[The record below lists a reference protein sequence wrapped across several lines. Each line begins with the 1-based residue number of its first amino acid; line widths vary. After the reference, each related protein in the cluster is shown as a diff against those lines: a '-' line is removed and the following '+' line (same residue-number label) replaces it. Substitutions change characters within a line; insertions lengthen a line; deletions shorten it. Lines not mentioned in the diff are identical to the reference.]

1 MGGQKIHFFQILGI
15 LRVNVNESRDSAYIM
30 KEAVEAV
37 NSNHNIC
44 KKSGFTIWL
53 CNLFRT
59 KVSKKS
65 KLSNNLR
72 KISSPMYLLLA
83 IYSALALI

>member
-1 MGGQKIHFFQILGI
+1 MK
-15 LRVNVNESRDSAYIM
+15 SRDCAYIM
-30 KEAVEAV
+30 IEEVK
-37 NSNHNIC
+37 SNHNMC
-44 KKSGFTIWL
+44 NKSGFTIWL

-59 KVSKKS
+59 KVSNKS

-83 IYSALALI
+83 WQYV